1 MARRVLVVMNPS
13 AHDFEA
19 ERRFPQLEPILK
31 SLAEVELLTTDPDD
45 SKTANELA
53 TRLRAGCDR
62 VISIGGDGTAHLVL
76 NVIFAMA
83 QQEQL
88 VLPEFAV
95 IPFGTANDVAKS
107 LHLPMDDVEKVAE
120 IAAGDHLGML
130 DVGFVRATLD
140 TRTASRFF
148 VDAVT
153 IGMDAD
159 VLAARNKHRELGG
172 YLAYAAALAERA
184 VEQQSLDL
192 RLTIDGK
199 SLDTRVFNAVIN
211 NVPVYAGELEMPGAK
226 RDDGLLDVYLFNRG
240 EYASKLVSFA
250 IKQVDVLKLGVHEAL
265 EQITENQQTFH
276 GREIRIRL
284 ASPHKVQVD
293 GEMFGEAEELECSV
307 AGRLRVAIP
316 AREPK

>member
-1 MARRVLVVMNPS
+1 MTRRVLVVMNPS
-13 AHDFEA
+13 ARDFEA
-19 ERRFPQLEPILK
+19 ERRFPQLEPILR
-31 SLAEVELLTTDPDD
+31 SLADVRLLKTDPDD
-45 SKTANELA
+45 AKTAALLSEA
-53 TRLRAGCDR
+53 LREGHDR

-76 NVIFAMA
+76 NVLFAMI

-88 VLPEFAV
+88 PVPEFAV

-107 LHLPMDDVEKVAE
+107 LHLPMHDLEKVAE
-120 IAAGDHLGML
+120 IAAGDRLGLL

-140 TRTASRFF
+140 DRSASRFF

-153 IGMDAD
+153 VGMDAD

-184 VEQQSLDL
+184 VEQQSLDI

-240 EYASKLVSFA
+240 EYASKLMSFA
-250 IKQVDVLKLGVHEAL
+250 IKQVDILKLGVHEAL
-265 EQITENQQTFH
+265 EQITDNQQTFH
-276 GREIRIRL
+276 GRNIKVRL
-284 ASPHKVQVD
+284 ASPRKVQVD
-293 GEMFGEAEELECSV
+293 GEMFGEAEELECTL
-307 AGRLRVAIP
+307 AGRLKVAIP
-316 AREPK
+316 PPAK